1 MTAKNMVKIRIF
13 DLPGINKGCACC
25 TPTTC
30 GPEYASVKNKAEE
43 LKAALEAAYPGRT
56 ATEYVDLLMAP
67 QEKESTFG
75 QLLATKEEPSPLV
88 IIDGEMKSAGM
99 VQVPVIVKEV
109 GKILN
114 G

>member
-1 MTAKNMVKIRIF
+1 MATKNLVGVLIL

-25 TPTTC
+25 TPTSC
-30 GPEYASVKNKAEE
+30 GPEYSSVKNKAEE
-43 LKAALEAAYPGRT
+43 LKAALEEAYPGKT
-56 ATEYVDLLMAP
+56 STEYVDLLMDP
-67 QEKESTFG
+67 QEKESKFG
-75 QLLATKEEPSPLV
+75 QLLTTKEEPSPLIV
-88 IIDGEMKSAGM
+88 INDEMKSAGM

>member
-1 MTAKNMVKIRIF
+1 MATKNLVGVLIL

-25 TPTTC
+25 TPTSC
-30 GPEYASVKNKAEE
+30 GPEYSSVKNKAEE
-43 LKAALEAAYPGRT
+43 LKAALEEAYPGKT
-56 ATEYVDLLMAP
+56 STEYVDLLINP
-67 QEKESTFG
+67 QEKESQFG

-88 IIDGEMKSAGM
+88 IIDGEMKYAGM
-99 VQVPVIVKEV
+99 VQVSVIVREI